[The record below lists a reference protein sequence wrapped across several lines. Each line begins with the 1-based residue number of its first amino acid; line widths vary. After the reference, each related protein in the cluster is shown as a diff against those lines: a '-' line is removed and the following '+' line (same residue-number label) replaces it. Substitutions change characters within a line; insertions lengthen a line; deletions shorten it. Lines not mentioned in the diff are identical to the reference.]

1 MINSIKIAFRNTL
14 RNKRRTLLSVLAIA
28 IGGFAS
34 LLIGS
39 FVSSVNQGIQTGV
52 ARSSGHL
59 HIHQKGYFDF
69 GSGTVGEY
77 DIENYEDVISKIKD
91 DSLYEYINVVTPTLS
106 IGGIAGNYAKN
117 SSQTFVGIGLV
128 AEEQLKMQSWDG
140 YGINM
145 PSEENALKD
154 YQGGGL
160 MGQGL
165 AMNLNYCEALQ
176 IEGCKQKKEKIN
188 DSPIDADIADFLVD
202 EPDKE
207 VTSTVTLLAA
217 SSKGAPNIVRLNV
230 EKVWKQTNKEMDDR
244 FIAMPLNIAQ
254 TLVYGNDSKKVN
266 TINVQLKSPEDI
278 DKVAKLLESFF
289 KQNGLD
295 LEVIKLSTFN
305 PQIQKVIGMFSVIF
319 AFVSL
324 IIGLIA
330 IFTVS
335 NTMTMSIME
344 RFNEIG
350 TLRSMGLRRSGVR
363 TYFLLEGTIIGIFGA
378 TMGVAL
384 ALVITSVINS
394 IGLMWTPPNVSEP
407 TQLVFNLLDNPAL
420 IVGVWIFLVFI
431 SIVSSLL
438 PAIRA
443 SKMPIVDALRY
454 N

>member
-59 HIHQKGYFDF
+59 HIHKSGYFDF

-77 DIENYEDVISKIKD
+77 DIENYEGIISKIKD
-91 DSLYEYINVVTPTLS
+91 DSLHEYINVITPTLT

-145 PSEENALKD
+145 PSEKNALKE

-160 MGQGL
+160 IGQGL
-165 AMNLNYCEALQ
+165 AINLNYCEALQ
-176 IEGCKQKKEKIN
+176 IKGCKQKKEELN
-188 DSPIDADIADFLVD
+188 DAPIDEDIANFIEDA
-202 EPDKE
+202 P
-207 VTSTVTLLAA
+207 TSQVATLTLLAT
-217 SSKGAPNIVRLNV
+217 SSKGAPNIVRLPV
-230 EKVWKQTNKEMDDR
+230 EKVWKQTSKEMDDR
-244 FIAMPLNIAQ
+244 FIAMPLHLVQ
-254 TLVYGNDSKKVN
+254 TLVYGNDTKKVN

-278 DKVAKLLESFF
+278 DKVATLLEYFF
-289 KQNGLD
+289 QKNSLD

-384 ALVITSVINS
+384 ALLITSVINR

-420 IVGVWIFLVFI
+420 IVGVWVFLVFI
-431 SIVSSLL
+431 SIISSLL

-443 SKMPIVDALRY
+443 SKMPIVDALRH

>member
-39 FVSSVNQGIQTGV
+39 FVASVNHGIQTGV

-59 HIHQKGYFDF
+59 HIHKTGYFDF

-77 DIENYEDVISKIKD
+77 DIENYDAIISKIKND
-91 DSLYEYINVVTPTLS
+91 PLSEYINVITPTLT

-117 SSQTFVGIGLV
+117 SSQTFVGVGLV

-145 PSEENALKD
+145 PTDENALKD
-154 YQGGGL
+154 YRDGGL
-160 MGQGL
+160 IGKGL
-165 AMNLNYCEALQ
+165 AIKLNLCEELE
-176 IEGCKQKKEKIN
+176 IEGCKQKEQKIN
-188 DSPIDADIADFLVD
+188 DNPIDEDIAGFSM
-202 EPDKE
+202 EQSE
-207 VTSTVTLLAA
+207 VEVATVSLLAA
-217 SSKGAPNIVRLNV
+217 SSKGAPNIVRLPI

-244 FIAMPLNIAQ
+244 FIAMPLEKAQ
-254 TLVYGNDSKKVN
+254 LLVYGNDTKKVS
-266 TINVQLKSPEDI
+266 TINVQLNSPEDI
-278 DKVAKLLESFF
+278 DMMATRLELFF
-289 KQNGLD
+289 KKEALD
-295 LEVIKLSTFN
+295 LEVIKLGVFN
-305 PQIQKVIGMFSVIF
+305 PQIEKVIGMFSVIF
-319 AFVSL
+319 AFVSVV
-324 IIGLIA
+324 IGMIA

-378 TMGVAL
+378 SLGVAL
-384 ALVITSVINS
+384 ALLITSIINS

-407 TQLVFNLLDNPAL
+407 TQLMFNLSDSPSL
-420 IVGVWIFLVFI
+420 IVGVWIFLVLI
-431 SIVSSLL
+431 SVISSIL

-443 SKMPIVDALRY
+443 SKMPIVDALRH